1 MLYKSHICI
10 LFHKDIPSI
19 YNTCMS
25 FFADLS
31 QSYLVFIVERSSD
44 VIDVFGYCLC
54 NQARRL
60 CHIACRSKVRIAG
73 FQVQVVCFNSTSTAY
88 TKSGHIGAVLV
99 FYIKKLF

>member
-1 MLYKSHICI
+1 
-10 LFHKDIPSI
+10 
-19 YNTCMS
+19 MS

-73 FQVQVVCFNSTSTAY
+73 FQVQVVCVISTQPVLHTQNLDILGQFLCSTL
-88 TKSGHIGAVLV
+88 KNFSEDGDW
-99 FYIKKLF
+99 